1 MTLKFDGNKAL
12 VFIFVLVPL
21 FNMIAVKYFN
31 TLVKDAGTIKLISSV
46 ALTVKT
52 FYFFGS
58 WILLIALGRLSNY
71 LPDVITNQTLKWL
84 LY

>member
-46 ALTVKT
+46 ALTAKT

-58 WILLIALGRLSNY
+58 WIYMIALGMVSSY
-71 LPDVITNQTLKWL
+71 LPAVITNQTLKWL